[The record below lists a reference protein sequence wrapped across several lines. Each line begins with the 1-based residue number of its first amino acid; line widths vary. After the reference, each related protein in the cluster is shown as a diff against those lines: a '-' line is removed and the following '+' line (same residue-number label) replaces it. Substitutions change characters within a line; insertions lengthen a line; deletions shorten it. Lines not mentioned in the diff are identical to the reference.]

1 MVRTFHDITRFTVGT
16 VGQPGDRTFYLQFR
30 SANSV
35 ISASLEK
42 SQVAVL
48 SERLHYMVKEI
59 RQLHPL
65 VAKPPLLRDS
75 LPLDNPVIDE
85 FRIGSIA
92 MFFDEESGLIQID
105 LREIQSG
112 GDDFEE
118 EAPLG
123 EDIELLRIFITA
135 HQAETFHDRAELV
148 IAAGRQPC
156 PFCGFPINPEG
167 HLCARANGYRR

>member
-1 MVRTFHDITRFTVGT
+1 M
-16 VGQPGDRTFYLQFR
+16 
-30 SANSV
+30 
-35 ISASLEK
+35 
-42 SQVAVL
+42 L

-112 GDDFEE
+112 GDDFS
-118 EAPLG
+118 
-123 EDIELLRIFITA
+123 
-135 HQAETFHDRAELV
+135 H
-148 IAAGRQPC
+148 
-156 PFCGFPINPEG
+156 
-167 HLCARANGYRR
+167 GYSLFSL